1 MRVAVLGFGS
11 VWRWRIG
18 KDPNDAKRFVR
29 AAYYNTTGVQVRGV
43 IRTRPEIAG
52 HTRFNGVGGFN
63 PNFPTRMINQV
74 FDCEEPC
81 NWQGQVKV
89 LFKRLLSEP
98 EPPDFYL
105 VVVTHE
111 QTGRM
116 SVGDQGWK
124 SESALLISFSEWHDQ
139 QEAMFLM
146 PAYSWIRSKL
156 GTFVLEPPPSAPWS
170 AILRLSTSSQ

>member
-11 VWRWRIG
+11 VWRRRIG

-43 IRTRPEIAG
+43 IRARPEIVG
-52 HTRFNGVGGFN
+52 HARFNGVGGFN
-63 PNFPTRMINQV
+63 PNFPIRMINQV

-81 NWQGQVKV
+81 IWQGQVKV
-89 LFKRLLSEP
+89 LFKQLLSDP
-98 EPPDFYL
+98 EPPDFYM

-111 QTGRM
+111 QTAHM
-116 SVGDQGWK
+116 NVGDQGWK
-124 SESALLISFSEWHDQ
+124 SENTLLISLSEWHDQ

-146 PAYSWIRSKL
+146 PAYSWIRTKL